1 MSRYETLIRETNPG
15 VYIHVPFC
23 AAKCPYCNFYSV
35 KAEESLMD
43 AYTEQICR
51 ALAAS
56 AERWQRRAD
65 TLYFGGGTPILL
77 GARRIERIVSTA
89 RRHFGLQNA

>member
-15 VYIHVPFC
+15 IYIHVPFC

-56 AERWQRRAD
+56 ARA
-65 TLYFGGGTPILL
+65 LAAPGGY
-77 GARRIERIVSTA
+77 IVFW
-89 RRHFGLQNA
+89 RRHSHFAGRAAH